1 MSKLENLTDIIK
13 KYSKIL
19 IMTHKSPD
27 MDGFSS
33 CLAFHKILEKYG
45 IYNKVYLNDDNLDIT
60 IKKVLMNYEDK
71 NSFCDNLDDDYDLLV
86 IIDVNR
92 KELVENE
99 EALEKIKDILII
111 DHHIKGIGSIDAKY
125 EVASTKYSSASEM
138 IATYLKNTNIELD
151 KKIYTFLLSGME
163 IDTNSFTVRLSK
175 DTFYA
180 AAYLLEKGADL
191 LLKQELLKENRME
204 YLKQQLFI
212 RKSFT
217 LNDNIMISVLDDNI
231 YDKKYLAT
239 ISEELLLFEGIEA
252 SFTIGYID
260 SGLIGISARSIG
272 NIDVENIMSKLNGGG
287 HKTTA
292 ATQIKDSTLDE
303 VKRSLISILG
313 GK

>member
-1 MSKLENLTDIIK
+1 MNRLESLANILSKYK
-13 KYSKIL
+13 KIL
-19 IMTHKSPD
+19 IMTHKNPD

-33 CLAFHKILEKYG
+33 CLAFHEILEKYK

-60 IKKVLMNYEDK
+60 IKKLLINYDGKDCFCEDL
-71 NSFCDNLDDDYDLLV
+71 NDDYDLLV

-125 EVASTKYSSASEM
+125 EIASTKYSSASEIM
-138 IATYLKNTNIELD
+138 ATYIRDNNIKLNKN
-151 KKIYTFLLSGME
+151 IYTFLLSGME
-163 IDTNSFTVRLSK
+163 IDTKSFTVRLSK

-191 LLKQELLKENRME
+191 VLKQELLKENKIE

-252 SFTIGYID
+252 SFTIGFIGPD
-260 SGLIGISARSIG
+260 LIGISARSIG
-272 NIDVENIMSKLNGGG
+272 NIDVENIMAQLNGGG

-292 ATQIKDSTLDE
+292 ATQIKDSTLEE

>member
-1 MSKLENLTDIIK
+1 MNRLESLPNILSKYK
-13 KYSKIL
+13 KIL
-19 IMTHKSPD
+19 IMTHKNPD
-27 MDGFSS
+27 IDGFSS
-33 CLAFHKILEKYG
+33 CLAFHEILENYG

-60 IKKVLMNYEDK
+60 IKKVLINYDGK
-71 NSFCDNLDDDYDLLV
+71 DCFCDDLEDDYDLLV
-86 IIDVNR
+86 IVDVNR

-99 EALEKIKDILII
+99 EAMSKIKDILII

-125 EVASTKYSSASEM
+125 EIASTKYSSASEIM
-138 IATYLKNTNIELD
+138 ATYIRDNNIKLNKN
-151 KKIYTFLLSGME
+151 IYTFLLSGME
-163 IDTNSFTVRLSK
+163 IDTKSFTVRLSK

-191 LLKQELLKENRME
+191 VLKQELLKENKIE

-252 SFTIGYID
+252 SFTIGYIGPD
-260 SGLIGISARSIG
+260 LIGISARSIG
-272 NIDVENIMSKLNGGG
+272 NIDVENIMAQLNGGG

>member
-1 MSKLENLTDIIK
+1 MNRLESLTSILK
-13 KYSKIL
+13 KYKKVL
-19 IMTHKSPD
+19 IMTHKNPD

-33 CLAFHKILEKYG
+33 SLAFHEILEKYG

-60 IKKVLMNYEDK
+60 IKKLLINYDGKDCFCEDL
-71 NSFCDNLDDDYDLLV
+71 NDDYDLLV

-125 EVASTKYSSASEM
+125 EIASTKYSSASEI
-138 IATYLKNTNIELD
+138 IATYIRDNDIRLN

-163 IDTNSFTVRLSK
+163 IDTKSFTVRLSK

-191 LLKQELLKENRME
+191 VLKQELLKENKIE

-212 RKSFT
+212 RKSF
-217 LNDNIMISVLDDNI
+217 NYKDNIMISVLDNNI

-239 ISEELLLFEGIEA
+239 ISEELLQFEGVEA
-252 SFTIGYID
+252 SFTIGMVD
-260 SGLIGISARSIG
+260 DNVVGISARSIG
-272 NIDVENIMSKLNGGG
+272 NIDVEKIMSKLNGGG

-292 ATQIKDSTLDE
+292 ATQFTNSTLEE
-303 VKRSLISILG
+303 VKQKLISILG

>member
-13 KYSKIL
+13 KYNKIL
-19 IMTHKSPD
+19 IMTHKNPD

-33 CLAFHKILEKYG
+33 CLAFHEVLEKYG
-45 IYNKVYLNDDNLDIT
+45 IYNKIYLNDDNLDVT
-60 IKKVLMNYEDK
+60 IKKVLINYESKDC
-71 NSFCDNLDDDYDLLV
+71 FCDNLDDNYDLLV

-92 KELVENE
+92 RELVENE
-99 EALEKIKDILII
+99 DALEKIKDILIL

-125 EVASTKYSSASEM
+125 EIASTKYSSAAEM
-138 IATYLKNTNIELD
+138 MATYLKNTNIELD

-191 LLKQELLKENRME
+191 LLKQELLKENRTE

-252 SFTIGYID
+252 SFTIGYIAPD
-260 SGLIGISARSIG
+260 LIGISARSIG

-292 ATQIKDSTLDE
+292 ATQIKDSTLEE